1 MATAN
6 LYEVRFQ
13 VVRVAPP
20 GSSSAWQ
27 YRKEVRKALVQAAS
41 IQELP
46 SVLTTDVDLQPGESI
61 DILGAQQ
68 VSNAVKV

>member
-13 VVRVAPP
+13 VVKVAPP

-27 YRKEVRKALVQAAS
+27 YRKEMRKTLVQAAS

-46 SVLTTDVDLQPGESI
+46 SVLTAGVDLQPGESI
-61 DILGAQQ
+61 DIIGALQ
-68 VSNAVKV
+68 VSNAVKI

>member
-1 MATAN
+1 MATSN

-13 VVRVAPP
+13 VVKVAPP
-20 GSSSAWQ
+20 GSSNAWQ
-27 YRKEVRKALVQAAS
+27 YRKEMRKALVQAAS

-46 SVLTTDVDLQPGESI
+46 SVLTADVDLQPGESV

-68 VSNAVKV
+68 VSGSVRV